1 MKPRAGSL
9 AKWTKLVKFSQDH
22 QEKKKTQINERRNNN
37 ENHRNT
43 KESQIVICQW
53 IGEHRR
59 NKFLETYNLSRL
71 KQEDL
76 HNLDRPVISIEIESV
91 ILKLPA
97 NKNPGLASF
106 KGEFYQTCK

>member
-22 QEKKKTQINERRNNN
+22 QEKKKTQINERKNNN
-37 ENHRNT
+37 ENNRNT
-43 KESQIVICQW
+43 KESEIVICQR
-53 IGEHRR
+53 IGQPRR
-59 NKFLETYNLSRL
+59 NKFLETYNLSSL

-76 HNLDRPVISIEIESV
+76 HNLDRPISSSKIESV

-106 KGEFYQTCK
+106 KGKFYQTCK